1 MCTYLLLTWYSW
13 EKLCANVHKCNLKP
27 CNNQNRERLNNTPYT
42 NSTTNDGKQFQFF
55 NSLLYIN
62 YLCADHQLYLSNIKN
77 EHIACF
83 SIKDEPNS
91 FGRGANN
98 NFSNFNYYTFNICTP
113 LIYSNNECNPTTM
126 FLRTSVP
133 TTLARE
139 NYFFFLFP
147 SNGWK
152 KIKNNFPEPFV
163 VLVNWYILQMG
174 SLKAV
179 DILSTFVFFSGV
191 LSWERG
197 GEGGDVVGW

>member
-1 MCTYLLLTWYSW
+1 MASSVQFPLHIKYTCRTDVTKTVLNVHMCTYLLLTWYSW

-27 CNNQNRERLNNTPYT
+27 CNHQNRERLNNTPYT

-133 TTLARE
+133 TTLVRE
-139 NYFFFLFP
+139 NYFFFFFHP
-147 SNGWK
+147 MDGK
-152 KIKNNFPEPFV
+152 KIK
-163 VLVNWYILQMG
+163 II
-174 SLKAV
+174 SLNRSSFWSIDIYYKWAV
-179 DILSTFVFFSGV
+179 
-191 LSWERG
+191 
-197 GEGGDVVGW
+197 

>member
-1 MCTYLLLTWYSW
+1 MYGIASDLIQLREVLCLLPS
-13 EKLCANVHKCNLKP
+13 NSCNLKP
-27 CNNQNRERLNNTPYT
+27 CNHQNRERLNNTPYT

-139 NYFFFLFP
+139 NYFFFFFHP
-147 SNGWK
+147 MDGK
-152 KIKNNFPEPFV
+152 K
-163 VLVNWYILQMG
+163 
-174 SLKAV
+174 
-179 DILSTFVFFSGV
+179 
-191 LSWERG
+191 
-197 GEGGDVVGW
+197 

>member
-1 MCTYLLLTWYSW
+1 MASSVQFPLHIKYTCRPDVTKTVLNVHMCTYTRFWLDTVERSCVPFTFGKNVLQPGQPWNL
-13 EKLCANVHKCNLKP
+13 ANH
-27 CNNQNRERLNNTPYT
+27 QNREAQHTPYT

-139 NYFFFLFP
+139 NYFFFFFQKK
-147 SNGWK
+147 K
-152 KIKNNFPEPFV
+152 KI
-163 VLVNWYILQMG
+163 I
-174 SLKAV
+174 SLNRSSFWSIDIYYKWAV
-179 DILSTFVFFSGV
+179 
-191 LSWERG
+191 
-197 GEGGDVVGW
+197 

>member
-1 MCTYLLLTWYSW
+1 MYICVRTCFWLDTVERSCVQMC
-13 EKLCANVHKCNLKP
+13 KCNLKP
-27 CNNQNRERLNNTPYT
+27 CNHQNRERLNNTPYT

-139 NYFFFLFP
+139 NYFFFFFHP
-147 SNGWK
+147 MDGK
-152 KIKNNFPEPFV
+152 K
-163 VLVNWYILQMG
+163 
-174 SLKAV
+174 
-179 DILSTFVFFSGV
+179 
-191 LSWERG
+191 
-197 GEGGDVVGW
+197 